1 MNERVKIIRKKLNM
15 SQKEFGEHIGL
26 KPNSISDIE
35 TGKNALNDQNIKS
48 ICREFNVN
56 EEWLRTGNGDPIKPF
71 PEEDEVAAYVSE
83 LLEDDGSNPVYTLI
97 KEIMHTYSELDAK
110 SQEVLKN
117 SCEKLIENLSKKK
130 EG

>member
-1 MNERVKIIRKKLNM
+1 MNERLKQLRKHLNLN
-15 SQKEFGEHIGL
+15 QDEFGRRIGVTKTAVSKMEL
-26 KPNSISDIE
+26 GTYSITDSMV
-35 TGKNALNDQNIKS
+35 KLVCA
-48 ICREFNVN
+48 EFNIN
-56 EEWLRTGNGDPIKPF
+56 EEWLRLGYGDMFKNF